1 MSANRSTGTTDRYT
15 PGSFQEDIVDG
26 EIIGDVVI
34 SPDPKEPQRIDPVRP
49 KPARRRF
56 PSAWRIPRPPFY
68 LTTFILFVVVPS
80 IAAQIYL
87 FFIASDQYQATTRFA
102 VRAAVEQSDSGSALA
117 VASPMAQVS
126 VAGQDAHIVVAYIR
140 SRSVIDDLEKKIDV
154 RTIYSRPEA
163 DFWARLKKD
172 VPIEGLTDYWKNM
185 VTVNLDGPSGIVT
198 LYVRAFRPQDALDL
212 TRAITSACE
221 TLVNDVSQRARRDSL
236 DRAEAEMR
244 RAEGMVRQAL
254 TDLRTFRD
262 KVGVLDP
269 VAAATMTSKLITD
282 AMAEKIRIENEL
294 FVGQRAM
301 SADAPS
307 LNALRTRLDAINDQ
321 IDRLKTKLT
330 SSNKNDTP
338 LSQAIVQFEELE
350 LKRIFAEKV
359 YSMSQDAL
367 ERARAK
373 AERQNV
379 YIDVFVPPTLPEE
392 ARYPERISLSLIIP
406 IALLIVWG
414 IISLLVSTVEDH
426 RN

>member
-1 MSANRSTGTTDRYT
+1 
-15 PGSFQEDIVDG
+15 
-26 EIIGDVVI
+26 
-34 SPDPKEPQRIDPVRP
+34 
-49 KPARRRF
+49 
-56 PSAWRIPRPPFY
+56 
-68 LTTFILFVVVPS
+68 
-80 IAAQIYL
+80 
-87 FFIASDQYQATTRFA
+87 
-102 VRAAVEQSDSGSALA
+102 
-117 VASPMAQVS
+117 
-126 VAGQDAHIVVAYIR
+126 
-140 SRSVIDDLEKKIDV
+140 
-154 RTIYSRPEA
+154 
-163 DFWARLKKD
+163 
-172 VPIEGLTDYWKNM
+172 
-185 VTVNLDGPSGIVT
+185 
-198 LYVRAFRPQDALDL
+198 
-212 TRAITSACE
+212 
-221 TLVNDVSQRARRDSL
+221 
-236 DRAEAEMR
+236 
-244 RAEGMVRQAL
+244 
-254 TDLRTFRD
+254 
-262 KVGVLDP
+262 
-269 VAAATMTSKLITD
+269 
-282 AMAEKIRIENEL
+282 MAEKIRIENEL

>member
-34 SPDPKEPQRIDPVRP
+34 SPDPTEPQRIDPVRP
-49 KPARRRF
+49 KPEKRRLL
-56 PSAWRIPRPPFY
+56 SGWRVPRPPIY
-68 LTTFILFVVVPS
+68 LTTFILFVVLPS
-80 IAAQIYL
+80 IASQIYL

-102 VRAAVEQSDSGSALA
+102 VRSAVEQSDSGSALA

-140 SRSVIDDLEKKIDV
+140 SRSVIDDVDKKIDV
-154 RTIYSRPEA
+154 RALYSRPEG
-163 DFWARLKKD
+163 DFWARLKKNT
-172 VPIEGLTDYWKNM
+172 PIEELTDYWKNM

-212 TRAITSACE
+212 TRAITNACE
-221 TLVNDVSQRARRDSL
+221 GLVNEVSQRARRDSL

-244 RAEGMVRQAL
+244 RSEGMVRQAL
-254 TDLRTFRD
+254 SDLRAFRD

-269 VAAATMTSKLITD
+269 VAAATMTSKLITE
-282 AMAEKIRIENEL
+282 AMVEKIRIENEL

-307 LNALRTRLDAINDQ
+307 LGALRTRLDAINDQ
-321 IDRLKTKLT
+321 IERLKSKLT

-338 LSQAIVQFEELE
+338 LSQSIVQFEELE

-392 ARYPERISLSLIIP
+392 ARYPERVSLSLIIP
-406 IALLIVWG
+406 IALLIIWG
-414 IISLLVSTVEDH
+414 IFSLLVSTVEDH